1 MKTFQET
8 DVNQAIAEVLR
19 LPVER
24 VVDGARLSD
33 LVTDSFVLVELVV
46 ELQELFGV
54 HFLREDLTDVLTVA
68 DVVSLIGQRRQ
79 G

>member
-1 MKTFQET
+1 MKTFQAT

-19 LPVER
+19 LPAER
-24 VVDGARLSD
+24 VADEARLSD

-54 HFLREDLTDVLTVA
+54 HFVREDLTDVLTVG
-68 DVVSLIGQRRQ
+68 DVVGLIGQRRQ

>member
-1 MKTFQET
+1 MKTFQAS

-19 LPVER
+19 LPAER
-24 VVDGARLSD
+24 VVDEARLSD

-54 HFLREDLTDVLTVA
+54 HFVREDLTDVLTVG
-68 DVVSLIGQRRQ
+68 DVVGLIGQRRQ